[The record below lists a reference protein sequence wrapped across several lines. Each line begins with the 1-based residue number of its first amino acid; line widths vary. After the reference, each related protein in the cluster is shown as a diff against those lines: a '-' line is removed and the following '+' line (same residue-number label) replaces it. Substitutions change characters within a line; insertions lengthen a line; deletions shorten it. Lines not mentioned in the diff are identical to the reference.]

1 MNKDNDDKDIA
12 YELRVLSKRQDLPP
26 DVIRTI
32 SQAYAEIVKLQKKL
46 KETQKELSNYALDRI
61 SEFDEENGLI

>member
-1 MNKDNDDKDIA
+1 MKDIA

-32 SQAYAEIVKLQKKL
+32 SEAYAEIV
-46 KETQKELSNYALDRI
+46 ELRSQVSKYALEAIPR
-61 SEFDEENGLI
+61 FDEENGLI